1 MDYHWHHCRRFC
13 PAVRVHLAQR
23 AQQAIKRNA
32 AGSLSSGI
40 LHEKEKRKR
49 GRKMIC
55 SYV

>member
-1 MDYHWHHCRRFC
+1 MDYHWHYCRRFC

-23 AQQAIKRNA
+23 AQAIKRNA